1 MELTTEQIFEA
12 ALALPRETKF
22 ELAEAL
28 FESEP
33 PARPNLHP
41 DWQAELDRRADE
53 LLSGEVEGIPAEEVM
68 KRVKGMLNERRSIPS
83 GGA

>member
-28 FESEP
+28 FDSEP
-33 PARPNLHP
+33 PAPPNLHP
-41 DWQAELDRRADE
+41 DWQAELDRRTDE
-53 LLSGEVEGIPAEEVM
+53 LLPGKVQGIP
-68 KRVKGMLNERRSIPS
+68 S
-83 GGA
+83 